1 MLEGAVF
8 MLIGVK
14 CMCFLSRGCRLLP
27 YSDHKKNAE
36 TFVFSFSYLYL
47 WGFFSLNLRQQA
59 AKVLSKFK
67 AFILLLVFGFL
78 HLISAGAFCKT
89 VAAWKNLPQKQL
101 SGTLLL
107 LKTGGWRR

>member
-1 MLEGAVF
+1 MQKRLCSHFHIFVCGVF
-8 MLIGVK
+8 
-14 CMCFLSRGCRLLP
+14 
-27 YSDHKKNAE
+27 
-36 TFVFSFSYLYL
+36 
-47 WGFFSLNLRQQA
+47 FFSLNLRQQA

-101 SGTLLL
+101 SGTLLP